1 MLRMDL
7 SPLRGAADFRWLLCS
22 RTVTLLGTEASEVAL
37 LVQAK
42 QLTGSAFA
50 VGLLGVAELVPLVV
64 FGLYGGVLAD
74 RLDRTRLLRWG
85 EAALG
90 LLAAL
95 LLVNALLPDPAVW
108 PLYLLAAAMTTVSAL
123 QRPSFDAAVPRTVP
137 RDQLPAAAALLGVSG
152 NTSMIIG
159 TALGGA
165 LAAGPGPQLVY
176 GWDTASFVVSLIL
189 LTRVRPL
196 PAPVGEL
203 SGQLPAKAGKPGGQL
218 PATAGEPGSPIPG
231 RADEPAFLVPD
242 PAGEGEPP
250 PGMAHGLRGVLA
262 GFHYARKRPELLGS
276 YLADLAA
283 MTLAYPAALF
293 PFLSVQLHA
302 PWSVGLMFAAPS
314 VGALAASVL
323 SGWAGRVHR
332 HGLAIALA
340 AAGWGLAVTAFGF
353 APDVSI
359 ALACLLVAGAADE
372 ISGIFRSTLWNQTVP
387 DQLRGRLAGVEML
400 SYSIGPSAGQL
411 RAGGVASLTSP
422 RVAAW
427 SGGALCVGAVGLVCL
442 ALPGFTRYSS
452 RASLSAASD
461 EPAASGPAP
470 KGPAPAAPPR

>member
-1 MLRMDL
+1 MDL
-7 SPLRGAADFRWLLCS
+7 SPLRGATDFRWLLCS
-22 RTVTLLGTEASEVAL
+22 RTVTLLGTEASAVAL

-85 EAALG
+85 EAGLG

-137 RDQLPAAAALLGVSG
+137 RDQLPGAAALLGVSG

-176 GWDTASFVVSLIL
+176 GWDTASFVVSLVL
-189 LTRVRPL
+189 LSRVRPL
-196 PAPVGEL
+196 PAPRGEHR
-203 SGQLPAKAGKPGGQL
+203 GQL
-218 PATAGEPGSPIPG
+218 PATAGE
-231 RADEPAFLVPD
+231 
-242 PAGEGEPP
+242 GEPP
-250 PGMAHGLRGVLA
+250 PAPPPGLVQGLRGALA
-262 GFHYARKRPELLGS
+262 GFNYARKRPELLGS

-293 PFLSVQLHA
+293 PFLAVQLHA

-353 APDVSI
+353 APDVSL

-387 DQLRGRLAGVEML
+387 DHLRGRLAGVEML

-452 RASLSAASD
+452 RASLGAAPAGPACRASGCRASGCRASSYRASSCSAASV
-461 EPAASGPAP
+461 ARWNVG
-470 KGPAPAAPPR
+470 

>member
-95 LLVNALLPDPAVW
+95 LLVNALLPDPVVW

-196 PAPVGEL
+196 PAPLGEL
-203 SGQLPAKAGKPGGQL
+203 SGQLPATAGKPSGQL

-231 RADEPAFLVPD
+231 RAEEPAFLVPD

-250 PGMAHGLRGVLA
+250 PGMADGLRGVLA

-293 PFLSVQLHA
+293 PFLAVQLRA

-323 SGWAGRVHR
+323 SGWAARVHR

-340 AAGWGLAVTAFGF
+340 AVGWGLAVTAFGF

-427 SGGALCVGAVGLVCL
+427 SGGALCVGAVALVCL

-452 RASLSAASD
+452 RASLSAASG
-461 EPAASGPAP
+461 GPAP

>member
-22 RTVTLLGTEASEVAL
+22 RTVTLLGTEATEVAL

-108 PLYLLAAAMTTVSAL
+108 PLYLLATAITTVSAL

-152 NTSMIIG
+152 STSMIIG

-196 PAPVGEL
+196 PAPPGEL
-203 SGQLPAKAGKPGGQL
+203 SGQLPATAGKPGGQL

-231 RADEPAFLVPD
+231 RAEEPAFLVPD

-250 PGMAHGLRGVLA
+250 PGMAAGLRGVLA

-293 PFLSVQLHA
+293 PFLAVQLHA

-314 VGALAASVL
+314 VGALAASLL
-323 SGWAGRVHR
+323 SGWAARVHR

-359 ALACLLVAGAADE
+359 ALSCLLVAGAADQ

-452 RASLSAASD
+452 RASLSAASG
-461 EPAASGPAP
+461 GPAP

>member
-1 MLRMDL
+1 MDL

-64 FGLYGGVLAD
+64 FGLYGGLLAD
-74 RLDRTRLLRWG
+74 RVDRARLLRWG
-85 EAALG
+85 EAGLG
-90 LLAAL
+90 VLAAL
-95 LLVNALLPDPAVW
+95 LLANAVLPDPAVW
-108 PLYLLAAAMTTVSAL
+108 PLYVLAAAMTTLTAL

-137 RDQLPAAAALLGVSG
+137 RDQLPGAAALLGVSG
-152 NTSMIIG
+152 STSMIIG

-176 GWDTASFVVSLIL
+176 GWDTASFLVSLIV

-196 PAPVGEL
+196 PAM
-203 SGQLPAKAGKPGGQL
+203 AGKDKP
-218 PATAGEPGSPIPG
+218 PAERAAEG
-231 RADEPAFLVPD
+231 R
-242 PAGEGEPP
+242 
-250 PGMAHGLRGVLA
+250 RGVLA

-283 MTLAYPAALF
+283 MTLAYPVALF
-293 PFLSVQLHA
+293 PFLAAQLHA
-302 PWSVGLMFAAPS
+302 PWSAGLMFAAPS
-314 VGALAASVL
+314 AGALAASAL

-353 APDVSI
+353 APDLAA

-387 DQLRGRLAGVEML
+387 DQLRGRLAGVELL

-422 RVAAW
+422 RIAAW
-427 SGGALCVGAVGLVCL
+427 SGGLLCVGAVGLVCL

-452 RASLSAASD
+452 RASLSAASRG
-461 EPAASGPAP
+461 AAPQ
-470 KGPAPAAPPR
+470 GPAPAAPAR